1 MLSSRPS
8 PSEITA
14 QHQTNVATMSRIKS
28 KVLPLKAAATNL
40 AETARQLKDY
50 ATQLEQNG
58 QRQIT
63 SPNGERVAAKDLI
76 RSLNRAK
83 DAIKSLESELTSLG
97 REVDFFSAH
106 QIELFQGK
114 TRAVSVGVGVGWCAV
129 QVSNIKQSA
138 NRLAQSEQSTAE
150 NAVKTIQNLAY
161 TLGRPAVT
169 SNLSDL
175 LAGLA

>member
-97 REVDFFSAH
+97 REVDFFQPIKSNFFKAKRA
-106 QIELFQGK
+106 LFQWASGLGGARCK
-114 TRAVSVGVGVGWCAV
+114 
-129 QVSNIKQSA
+129 SA
-138 NRLAQSEQSTAE
+138 TLNRVPIAWPNRSSPPQKMQLKPSRT
-150 NAVKTIQNLAY
+150 
-161 TLGRPAVT
+161 
-169 SNLSDL
+169 
-175 LAGLA
+175 